1 MLAIVILG
9 VAIAYLAIAIV
20 AVRLVVGATEKRWSS
35 RRKGVVAGWAVGL
48 AFFMMPFWD
57 WLPSLLAHRYYCS
70 TQARFTVNK
79 TIDQWMSENKEVLR
93 GLKHDRDAVSV
104 QVDGYLRYPIN
115 QRLRSE
121 IRPPYPVFLAV
132 KREDGRLLDIQTNE
146 ILVEY
151 VEFTTGYG
159 SFSVGGQDAWK
170 FWVSTG
176 TCEGGNGNPG
186 LYFRMREQIVE
197 KLLKGAV

>member
-1 MLAIVILG
+1 
-9 VAIAYLAIAIV
+9 
-20 AVRLVVGATEKRWSS
+20 
-35 RRKGVVAGWAVGL
+35 
-48 AFFMMPFWD
+48 
-57 WLPSLLAHRYYCS
+57 
-70 TQARFTVNK
+70 
-79 TIDQWMSENKEVLR
+79 
-93 GLKHDRDAVSV
+93 
-104 QVDGYLRYPIN
+104 
-115 QRLRSE
+115 
-121 IRPPYPVFLAV
+121 V

-197 KLLKGAV
+197 KLKKEAV